1 MNSPT
6 NPPSDSWPQVPKY
19 GAISDGGPAFPQND
33 AHVNRINNLDGMSL
47 RDYFAGQ
54 ALVGLLTLSANGRS
68 NVRLADEAY
77 VYADAMLAARE
88 RKSNG

>member
-1 MNSPT
+1 MNDTPT
-6 NPPSDSWPQVPKY
+6 DPPTSY
-19 GAISDGGPAFPQND
+19 GGPAFPQFD
-33 AHVNRINNLDGMSL
+33 IGDHSEFPCGMSL

-54 ALVGLLTLSANGRS
+54 ALPGLLSLSANGRS

-88 RKSNG
+88 RKS